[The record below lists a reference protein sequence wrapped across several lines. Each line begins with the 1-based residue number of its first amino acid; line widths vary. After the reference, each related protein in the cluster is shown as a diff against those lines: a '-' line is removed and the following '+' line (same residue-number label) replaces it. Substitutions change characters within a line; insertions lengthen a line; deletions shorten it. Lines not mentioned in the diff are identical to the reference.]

1 MRDPGS
7 ELHKLREDN
16 LYRELK
22 YGSSATGRTYDSDNL
37 ALLNFSSNDYLGLG
51 THESIKEAVSET
63 IESFGIGSGASRM
76 ISGGTTPHFL
86 IEKETADFFGKNSSL
101 FFANGYG
108 AALGTLGA
116 ILQKG
121 DTVILDKLCH
131 ASLIDGSRLSGAT
144 VRTFPHNN
152 VERLKK
158 ILNSISQNNQKEKRI
173 LIVTEGI
180 FSMDG
185 DASSIKEIITLK
197 EEYKALLLLDEA
209 HSFGIIGESGKGLA
223 NRENLSDGVDFLMTT
238 FGKSAGAAGAVTVS
252 SKTWTELILNRARS
266 FIYSTAPMP
275 SQAAAAL
282 AGLRLIRGSE
292 GEELRNSLHNNIAY
306 LCNELQIPKPQGAI
320 IPIIIGNELETL
332 KVAEKLLIAGI
343 LAPAIRYPTVSKGSA
358 RIRITISASHTE
370 NDIAYLAKTLQNSLS
385 ST

>member
-7 ELHKLREDN
+7 ELNKLREDN

-22 YGSSATGRTYDSDNL
+22 YGASATGRTFHSGDLS
-37 ALLNFSSNDYLGLG
+37 LLNFSSNDYLGLG
-51 THESIKEAVSET
+51 ANEAIKEAVTET
-63 IESFGIGSGASRM
+63 IASYGVGSGASRM
-76 ISGGTTPHFL
+76 LSGGTTPHLL
-86 IEKETADFFGKNSSL
+86 IEKETASFFGKDSSL

-144 VRTFPHNN
+144 VRTFSHNN
-152 VERLKK
+152 IENLKT
-158 ILNSISQNNQKEKRI
+158 ILNSINKENQKEKRI

-185 DASSIKEIITLK
+185 DVPPIKEIIKLK
-197 EEYKALLLLDEA
+197 EQHQTLLLLDEA
-209 HSFGIIGESGKGLA
+209 HSFGIIGESGKGFA
-223 NRENLSDGVDFLMTT
+223 HRENCIKGVDFLMTT
-238 FGKSAGAAGAVTVS
+238 FGKSAGAAGSVTVS
-252 SKTWTELILNRARS
+252 SRTWTELILNRARS

-282 AGLRLIRGSE
+282 AGLRLIKGKL
-292 GEELRNSLHNNIAY
+292 GEERRGTLHRNIDH
-306 LCNELQIPKPQGAI
+306 LCNELQIPRPQGAI
-320 IPIIIGNELETL
+320 IPLIIGDELHAL
-332 KVAEKLLIAGI
+332 KIAENLHREGI

-358 RIRITISASHTE
+358 RIRITVSANHSE
-370 NDIAYLAKTLQNSLS
+370 KDIAFLVKKIKKSLNNI
-385 ST
+385 

>member
-7 ELHKLREDN
+7 ELNKLREEN

-22 YGSSATGRTYDSDNL
+22 YGASALGRTFHSGNIS
-37 ALLNFSSNDYLGLG
+37 LLNFSSNDYLGLG
-51 THESIKEAVSET
+51 SHETIKEAVTET
-63 IESFGIGSGASRM
+63 IASFGAGSGASRM
-76 ISGGTTPHFL
+76 LSGGTTPHLL
-86 IEKETADFFGKNSSL
+86 IEKETASFFGKDSSL

-116 ILQKG
+116 ILQKE

-152 VERLKK
+152 IEKLKN
-158 ILNSISQNNQKEKRI
+158 ILSSINGNDQTGKRI

-185 DASSIKEIITLK
+185 DASPIKKIIELK
-197 EEYKALLLLDEA
+197 EQHQALLLLDEA
-209 HSFGIIGESGKGLA
+209 HSFGIIGENGKGIA
-223 NRENLSDGVDFLMTT
+223 NKESLINGVDFLMTT
-238 FGKSAGAAGAVTVS
+238 FGKSAGAAGAVTIS
-252 SKTWTELILNRARS
+252 SRAWIKLILNRARS

-282 AGLRLIRGSE
+282 AGLRLIRGSV
-292 GEELRNSLHNNIAY
+292 GEERRISLHRNIAH
-306 LCNELQIPKPQGAI
+306 LCNELKIPKPQGAI
-320 IPIIIGNELETL
+320 IPLIIGNELEAL
-332 KVAEKLLIAGI
+332 EVSENLCKAGI

-358 RIRITISASHTE
+358 RIRITISANHSE
-370 NDIAYLAKTLQNSLS
+370 KDIAFLAETIKRLLI

>member
-7 ELHKLREDN
+7 ELNKLREEN

-22 YGSSATGRTYDSDNL
+22 YGESATGRTFHSENL
-37 ALLNFSSNDYLGLG
+37 SLVNFSSNDYLGFG
-51 THESIKEAVSET
+51 AHKDIKEAVTET
-63 IESFGIGSGASRM
+63 TATFGVGSGSSRM
-76 ISGGTTPHFL
+76 LSGGTTPHLL
-86 IEKETADFFGKNSSL
+86 IEKETANFFGKDSSL

-152 VERLKK
+152 IDRLKK
-158 ILNSISQNNQKEKRI
+158 ILNSVNGPYQKENRI

-185 DASSIKEIITLK
+185 DSSPIKEIIKLK
-197 EEYKALLLLDEA
+197 EQHQALLLLDEA
-209 HSFGIIGESGKGLA
+209 HSFGIIGENGKGIAHKEKLIH
-223 NRENLSDGVDFLMTT
+223 GVDFLMTT
-238 FGKSAGAAGAVTVS
+238 FGKSAGAAGSVTVS
-252 SKTWTELILNRARS
+252 SDTWIKLILNRARS

-282 AGLRLIRGSE
+282 AGLKLIRGSV
-292 GEELRNSLHNNIAY
+292 GEERRISLHRNIDQ
-306 LCNELQIPKPQGAI
+306 LCNELQTPKPQGAI
-320 IPIIIGNELETL
+320 IPLIIGDELETL
-332 KVAEKLLIAGI
+332 KVSAKLRKRGI
-343 LAPAIRYPTVSKGSA
+343 LAPAIRYPTVAKGAA
-358 RIRITISASHTE
+358 RIRITISANHSE
-370 NDIAYLAKTLQNSLS
+370 NDIALLAQTIKPSLI

>member
-7 ELHKLREDN
+7 ELNKLREEN

-22 YGSSATGRTYDSDNL
+22 YGASATGRTFHSGNL
-37 ALLNFSSNDYLGLG
+37 SLLNFSSNDYLGLG
-51 THESIKEAVSET
+51 SHETIKEAVTET
-63 IESFGIGSGASRM
+63 IASFGVGSGASRM
-76 ISGGTTPHFL
+76 LSGGTTPHLL
-86 IEKETADFFGKNSSL
+86 IEKETANFFGKDSSL

-152 VERLKK
+152 VDKLRK
-158 ILNSISQNNQKEKRI
+158 ILNSINENDQKKKRI

-185 DASSIKEIITLK
+185 DPSPIKEIIKLK
-197 EEYKALLLLDEA
+197 NQHQALLLLDEA
-209 HSFGIIGESGKGLA
+209 HSFGIIGESGKGIA
-223 NRENLSDGVDFLMTT
+223 HRENIINEVDFLMTT
-238 FGKSAGAAGAVTVS
+238 FGKSAGAAGSVAVS
-252 SKTWTELILNRARS
+252 SGPWIDLILNRARS

-282 AGLRLIRGSE
+282 AGLRLIRGSV
-292 GEELRNSLHNNIAY
+292 GEKRRISLHRNIDH

-320 IPIIIGNELETL
+320 IPLIIGDELETL
-332 KVAEKLLIAGI
+332 RVSGNLHSAGI

-358 RIRITISASHTE
+358 RIRITISANHSE
-370 NDIAYLAKTLQNSLS
+370 KDIAFLAKTIKPSLI

>member
-7 ELHKLREDN
+7 ELNKLREEN

-22 YGSSATGRTYDSDNL
+22 YGASATGRTFHSGNL
-37 ALLNFSSNDYLGLG
+37 SLLNFSSNDYLGLG
-51 THESIKEAVSET
+51 SHETIKEAVTET
-63 IESFGIGSGASRM
+63 IASFGVGSGASRM
-76 ISGGTTPHFL
+76 LSGGTTPHLL
-86 IEKETADFFGKNSSL
+86 IEKETANFFGKDSSL

-131 ASLIDGSRLSGAT
+131 ASLIDGSRLSSAT

-152 VERLKK
+152 VDKLKK
-158 ILNSISQNNQKEKRI
+158 ILNSINENDQKKKRI

-185 DASSIKEIITLK
+185 DSSPIKEIIKLK
-197 EEYKALLLLDEA
+197 KQHQALLLLDEA
-209 HSFGIIGESGKGLA
+209 HSFGIIGESGKGIA
-223 NRENLSDGVDFLMTT
+223 HRENIINGVDFLMTT
-238 FGKSAGAAGAVTVS
+238 FGKSAGAAGSVVVS
-252 SKTWTELILNRARS
+252 SGTWIELILNRARS

-282 AGLRLIRGSE
+282 AGLRLIRGSV
-292 GEELRNSLHNNIAY
+292 GEERRISLHRNIEH

-320 IPIIIGNELETL
+320 IPLIIGGELEAL
-332 KVAEKLLIAGI
+332 RVSGNLHSAGI

-358 RIRITISASHTE
+358 RIRITISANHSE
-370 NDIAYLAKTLQNSLS
+370 KDIAFLAKTIKPSLI

>member
-7 ELHKLREDN
+7 ELNKLREEN

-22 YGSSATGRTYDSDNL
+22 YGASATGRTFHSENL
-37 ALLNFSSNDYLGLG
+37 SLVNFSSNDYLGFG
-51 THESIKEAVSET
+51 AHEDIKEAVTET
-63 IESFGIGSGASRM
+63 TATFGVGSGSSRM
-76 ISGGTTPHFL
+76 LSGGTTPHLL
-86 IEKETADFFGKNSSL
+86 IEKETANFFGKDSSL

-152 VERLKK
+152 IDRLKK
-158 ILNSISQNNQKEKRI
+158 ILNSVNGPYQKENRI

-185 DASSIKEIITLK
+185 DSSPIKEIIKLK
-197 EEYKALLLLDEA
+197 EQHQALLLLDEA
-209 HSFGIIGESGKGLA
+209 HSFGIIGENGKGIA
-223 NRENLSDGVDFLMTT
+223 HKENLIHGVDFLMTT
-238 FGKSAGAAGAVTVS
+238 FGKSAGAAGSVTVS
-252 SKTWTELILNRARS
+252 SDTWIKLILNRARS

-282 AGLRLIRGSE
+282 AGLKLIRGSV
-292 GEELRNSLHNNIAY
+292 GEERRISLHRNIDQ
-306 LCNELQIPKPQGAI
+306 LCNELQTPKPQWAI
-320 IPIIIGNELETL
+320 IPLIIGDELETL
-332 KVAEKLLIAGI
+332 KVSAKLRKRGI
-343 LAPAIRYPTVSKGSA
+343 LAPAIRYPTVAKGAA
-358 RIRITISASHTE
+358 RIRITISANHSE
-370 NDIAYLAKTLQNSLS
+370 NDIALLAQTIKPSLI

>member
-7 ELHKLREDN
+7 ELNKLREEN

-22 YGSSATGRTYDSDNL
+22 YGASAIGRTFHSENL
-37 ALLNFSSNDYLGLG
+37 SLLNFSSNDYLGLG
-51 THESIKEAVSET
+51 SHETIKEAVTET
-63 IESFGIGSGASRM
+63 IASFGVGSGASRM
-76 ISGGTTPHFL
+76 LSGGTTPHLL
-86 IEKETADFFGKNSSL
+86 IEKETANFFGKDSSL

-152 VERLKK
+152 VDKLRK
-158 ILNSISQNNQKEKRI
+158 ILNSINENDQKKKRI

-185 DASSIKEIITLK
+185 DSSPIKEIIKLK
-197 EEYKALLLLDEA
+197 KQHQALLLLDEA
-209 HSFGIIGESGKGLA
+209 HSFGIIGESGKGIA
-223 NRENLSDGVDFLMTT
+223 HRENIINEIDFLMTT
-238 FGKSAGAAGAVTVS
+238 FGKSAGAAGSVAVS
-252 SKTWTELILNRARS
+252 SGTWIELILNRARS

-282 AGLRLIRGSE
+282 AGLRLIRGSV
-292 GEELRNSLHNNIAY
+292 GEERRISLHRNIDH

-320 IPIIIGNELETL
+320 IPLIIGDELEAL
-332 KVAEKLLIAGI
+332 RVSGNLHSAGI

-358 RIRITISASHTE
+358 RIRITISANHSE
-370 NDIAYLAKTLQNSLS
+370 KDIAFLAKTIKSSLI